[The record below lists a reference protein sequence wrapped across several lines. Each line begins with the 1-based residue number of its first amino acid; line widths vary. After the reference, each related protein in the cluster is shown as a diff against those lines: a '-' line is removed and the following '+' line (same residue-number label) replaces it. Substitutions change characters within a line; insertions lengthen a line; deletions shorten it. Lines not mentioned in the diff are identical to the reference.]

1 MSNKDKIEMILSEI
15 RNMFPGKMILNAT
28 QASKVLGVSTRTFA
42 RLIENEEWDRLPKF
56 KRQEV
61 KRKDGLARSK
71 YQFSI
76 FDIAEFLSQN

>member
-1 MSNKDKIEMILSEI
+1 MSNKDKIEMILGEI

-28 QASKVLGVSTRTFA
+28 QASKVLGVSPRTFS
-42 RLIENEEWDRLPKF
+42 RLIEGEEWDRLPKF